1 MKEEQSKIKSNRARF
16 KSGKEEAL
24 LTLCKKI
31 NISINNDNNIQELNL
46 DHTADFTLETFGGV
60 FRTNSNLIEH
70 SMKGIKGSATHLKLR
85 PVFKGHLI
93 SHLEKKKKKERKNLY
108 RVDSCLCFRN

>member
-1 MKEEQSKIKSNRARF
+1 MPGSSLEKRKHYLHF
-16 KSGKEEAL
+16 V
-24 LTLCKKI
+24 KKI

-46 DHTADFTLETFGGV
+46 EVADFTLETFGGV

-93 SHLEKKKKKERKNLY
+93 SHLEKKKRKKEKIFIGLILVY
-108 RVDSCLCFRN
+108 VLEIK